1 MLEEKHAIH
10 NVIHNHLVS
19 NKFNSQF
26 CMDTLF
32 VIAIGMSWEPFA
44 FLYVSQSVCVCEIN
58 PQVIF
63 YIFKIYYTLTKR
75 VWEYRLHNILELYVL
90 RK

>member
-32 VIAIGMSWEPFA
+32 VIAIGMS
-44 FLYVSQSVCVCEIN
+44 
-58 PQVIF
+58 
-63 YIFKIYYTLTKR
+63 
-75 VWEYRLHNILELYVL
+75 
-90 RK
+90 